1 MLRLMLR
8 RTFTRPANH
17 AVARRGAETELPE
30 EIRIAVRAR
39 ADRRLHAAGVIGR
52 LAALKR
58 TLQLWNR
65 RMASRI
71 GVGLRRPA

>member
-39 ADRRLHAAGVIGR
+39 VIDVC
-52 LAALKR
+52 
-58 TLQLWNR
+58 TLR
-65 RMASRI
+65 
-71 GVGLRRPA
+71 V